1 MKTDVVIFDLFGT
14 LVNFG
19 IQHHPYRQLLKWARE
34 HGRKPLSNDAR
45 TIMTINGD
53 IQQVANQLG
62 INSPDGLIRK
72 LTDDIED
79 ELASLTL
86 FDDVLPVFDE
96 LQQRGIKLAICSNLA
111 KPYGAIIERL
121 LIQYRF
127 EIFLSYEYG
136 FIKPEPEIYH
146 CITSAMKVAP
156 SQCVFIGDTH
166 LADVWGPQQIGM
178 KGIHLCRTNKPSQN
192 SISRLSEMLDMD
204 LVFY

>member
-1 MKTDVVIFDLFGT
+1 MKIDVVIFDLFGT

-62 INSPDGLIRK
+62 INPPDGLIRK

-86 FDDVLPVFDE
+86 FDDVLPMLDE
-96 LQQRGIKLAICSNLA
+96 FQQRGIKLAICSNLA

-121 LIQYRF
+121 LMQYPL
-127 EIFLSYEYG
+127 EKILSYECG
-136 FIKPEPEIYH
+136 SIKPEPEIYR
-146 CITSAMKVAP
+146 CITNAMKVTP

-178 KGIHLCRTNKPSQN
+178 KGIHLSRTDKISQN
-192 SISRLSEMLDMD
+192 SISSLSEIFDMD
-204 LVFY
+204 L